1 MFGGFRFISYLC
13 IVKQRQ
19 RVLLDIETTSA
30 ILPQNHLNFKEMSKT
45 FGISELGNAVVNVFD
60 TIAFCKEMSLCKF
73 GYAFVARSTPKF
85 RAPKATAVEWV
96 EQFGNTMPSVVKI
109 TKVTNAKAYDY
120 EDAVN
125 RQLTKQ
131 GDAADFKSDALNGY
145 DWVVPNVIKRA
156 QKDGSLQLTLLFKDN
171 DKTTFETF
179 YIVFEFDGT
188 CRFATEEETE
198 FIKNH
203 LYVAPNKSK
212 KQSEMGIEDKDILQV
227 RNYKFSNVIA
237 VGKTPQ
243 IEEMWAN
250 IEK

>member
-1 MFGGFRFISYLC
+1 
-13 IVKQRQ
+13 
-19 RVLLDIETTSA
+19 
-30 ILPQNHLNFKEMSKT
+30 MSKT
-45 FGISELGNAVVNVFD
+45 FGISELGNAVVNFFD

-73 GYAFVARSTPKF
+73 GWGFIARSTPKF
-85 RAPKATAVEWV
+85 RAPKATAAEWV
-96 EQFGNTMPSVVKI
+96 EQFGDVMPSVVKI
-109 TKVTNAKAYDY
+109 TKVTNARAYDY

-125 RQLTKQ
+125 RQLTK
-131 GDAADFKSDALNGY
+131 ADFKSDALNGY

-156 QKDGSLQLTLLFKDN
+156 QKDGSLQLTLLFKDS

-179 YIVFEFDGT
+179 YIVFNFDGT
-188 CRFATEEETE
+188 YRFATEDETT

-212 KQSEMGIEDKDILQV
+212 KQSEMGIADKDVVQV

-250 IEK
+250 IER